1 MSEVGAE
8 ECRIQVGDFPIN
20 TFTEYEVR
28 LGVFD
33 QPCAF
38 SMSLG
43 SGELASSLLPRLRY
57 NSPFQLTIAGRRQF
71 AGYTDG
77 FQLNVKSSATEVT
90 VFGRDIVAR
99 LSDSFHEKD
108 ASYVA
113 ASHRDVI
120 EKALIELDVVKPF
133 SGGARPTIIGSNAE
147 TRYSRTGNNGLA
159 DNDEYETELQR
170 PVGTVGN
177 AVVTLR
183 AKTGERWL
191 DLILRHLKQDG
202 LFIWSSTNGDLIVGR
217 PNYHQAPC
225 VRIIRARDQFPRIN
239 TVLSTRY
246 RVDLKPMYSEVAI
259 YGRTSG
265 KKYARTTA
273 KGAYTDDVLV
283 DQGVHKVL
291 VLHDVDV
298 TSTASAEAIAR
309 RHLSEGRREGFLLEY
324 EFAGHTAT
332 GIGGGTIVWG
342 PDIVVDVQDDE
353 LGIHESMWVESV
365 THRRKNGGTTSTIR
379 LLSADALIFSDE
391 VVNEPYFLSG
401 DAKSTTQNAQ
411 GRRPVSI
418 TVINEDTRKAN
429 LPNGVRIPTGQTING
444 KARDLGQND
453 PVGKKPK

>member
-1 MSEVGAE
+1 MSTVAEE
-8 ECRIQVGDFPIN
+8 ECRIQVGDFPVNI
-20 TFTEYEVR
+20 FTEYEVR

-33 QPCAF
+33 QPCSF

-43 SGELASSLLPRLRY
+43 SGELAASLLKRFRY
-57 NSPFQLTIAGRRQF
+57 NSPFQLLIAGRRQF

-77 FQLNVKSSATEVT
+77 FQLNVKSSATEVS

-99 LSDSFHEKD
+99 LADSFHEKD

-113 ASHRDVI
+113 ATHRDVI
-120 EKALIELDVVKPF
+120 AKALDELDVTKPF
-133 SGGARPTIIGSNAE
+133 SVERPSIIASNAE
-147 TRYSRTGNNGLA
+147 TRYVRTGNSGA
-159 DNDEYETELQR
+159 VDNDEWETEIQK

-177 AVVTLR
+177 AVVTMR

-225 VRIIRARDQFPRIN
+225 VRIQRTRNQFPRIN

-246 RVDLKPMYSEVAI
+246 RVDLKPMHSEVVI
-259 YGRTSG
+259 FGRTSG
-265 KKYARTTA
+265 RKYARSTA

-283 DQGVHKVL
+283 DQGIHKVL
-291 VLHDVDV
+291 VLQDVDV
-298 TSTASAEAIAR
+298 TSTAAAEAIAR

-332 GIGGGTIVWG
+332 GIGGGTIVWA

-365 THRRKNGGTTSTIR
+365 THRRKNGGTTSVIR

-391 VVNEPYFLSG
+391 VINEPFFLSG
-401 DAKSTTQNAQ
+401 DPKSTTTNAK
-411 GRRPVSI
+411 GRQPVS
-418 TVINEDTRKAN
+418 
-429 LPNGVRIPTGQTING
+429 QTING
-444 KARDLGQND
+444 VRVPLSMTIN
-453 PVGKKPK
+453 GKPYPPKKT